1 MPIKLETN
9 TKIIGKNLY
18 IDNEKKNLRMD
29 IGGMD
34 KPQIIIREGQN
45 FTIVK
50 ETKNK
55 DDEKN
60 IGVIKTQKIDGL
72 EIDVRNNINE
82 FLKYKQLP
90 FTHEPS
96 TEASIPDS
104 SMSPVNLGIQII
116 RSKPTNPESVTLS
129 NLYNRKCNDTLV
141 KDLINVDNIFE
152 IYNNSMNVNF
162 SKDVNKIVNEDRI
175 DFIEFNKDDEY
186 DRQDEYDSRNKSIGN
201 DLLFP
206 CKKKLYDV
214 STEFF
219 TNQVFQ
225 NQETI
230 FTFQFFVNKFFN
242 DVITKYK
249 KDNSLNDTDIIF
261 LFKGGTTMMILFNT
275 YHKYFPDNDDNEY
288 KKFFKRSDSD
298 YQLYLNPNIKNAQ
311 LHRKNIIK
319 LLHITLYNI
328 RGILESCND
337 TFFDFNNN
345 EEKLKELITEYNK
358 EIIKNTTVDI
368 SGKIP
373 ECKEL
378 LDDIKVI
385 GVLFKDKLVFE
396 NDTIK
401 NDFFDKT
408 RKYTPLNV
416 DEIFNPNK
424 SKYFE
429 SKLNELQTEGGKRND
444 FYLSNNKLFFFN
456 NDYKYENKKKDIF
469 LSLNDDITKNKN
481 PIHKRL
487 FSLLRIKYNFVIFY
501 KRNNKYGTLNVP
513 AELIDLSI
521 SKLDDTD
528 MIHSYI
534 NIKQYIYK
542 YSFDKYLTLDY
553 FGYSIDGYICDFT
566 NALFNENNNPWND
579 PKYTK
584 KISRISYFMMLY
596 LLLSNKTV
604 DIKINILDDL
614 IVVFSI
620 AYDRMNLSNI
630 NTLINKIKEK
640 YDDDNTLIYFLNGLE
655 KIYQKN
661 ISYGQI
667 SDIPDVT
674 QYIIDNI
681 KLYEDFTQTMIKY
694 LNINKTIINKYK
706 KINTEQIVS
715 QLGGYYVK
723 YLKYKQKYIEL
734 KNKILS

>member
-1 MPIKLETN
+1 MPIKLETD

-72 EIDVRNNINE
+72 EIKIMNNINE

-90 FTHEPS
+90 FTREPS
-96 TEASIPDS
+96 T
-104 SMSPVNLGIQII
+104 
-116 RSKPTNPESVTLS
+116 ESVTLS
-129 NLYNRKCNDTLV
+129 NLYNRKCNDTSV
-141 KDLINVDNIFE
+141 KDLINVDNIFD
-152 IYNNSMNVNF
+152 IYSNSMNVNF
-162 SKDVNKIVNEDRI
+162 SKDENKIVNEDRS
-175 DFIEFNKDDEY
+175 DFIEFNRNDEY
-186 DRQDEYDSRNKSIGN
+186 DRQDEYDNHNKLTGN
-201 DLLFP
+201 NSDLLFP

-249 KDNSLNDTDIIF
+249 TDNSLNDTDIIF

-275 YHKYFPDNDDNEY
+275 YHKYFTDNDDNEY
-288 KKFFKRSDSD
+288 KNFFKRSDSD
-298 YQLYLNPNIKNAQ
+298 YQLYMNPNMKDAI

-319 LLHITLYNI
+319 LLYITLCNV
-328 RGILESCND
+328 RNILENCND

-345 EEKLKELITEYNK
+345 EDKLKELIEKYNE
-358 EIIKNTTVDI
+358 EIIKNTTAD
-368 SGKIP
+368 SNGKKP
-373 ECKEL
+373 ECNDL
-378 LDDIKVI
+378 LNNIKVV

-408 RKYTPLNV
+408 RKHTSLNV

-424 SKYFE
+424 SKYFD

-444 FYLSNNKLFFFN
+444 FYLASDKLFFFK
-456 NDYKYENKKKDIF
+456 NDYKYENKHKDIY
-469 LSLNDDITKNKN
+469 LSLNDDISKNKN

-501 KRNNKYGTLNVP
+501 KRNDKYGTLNVP

-528 MIHSYI
+528 MQHSYT

-584 KISRISYFMMLY
+584 KISRLSYFMMLY
-596 LLLSNKTV
+596 LLLSNKRV

-614 IVVFSI
+614 IRVFSI
-620 AYDRMNLSNI
+620 PYDRNNLLNI
-630 NTLINKIKEK
+630 NKSIDDMKKK
-640 YDDDNTLIYFLNGLE
+640 YNDDSTLIYFLDGL
-655 KIYQKN
+655 QKVYIKDN
-661 ISYGQI
+661 RSYGQI
-667 SDIPDVT
+667 KDIPDVT
-674 QYIIDNI
+674 QFIIDNI
-681 KLYEDFTQTMIKY
+681 KLYEEFSQTMIMY

-706 KINTEQIVS
+706 KINTEQNVS

>member
-1 MPIKLETN
+1 MPIKLETD
-9 TKIIGKNLY
+9 TKIIGKNIY

-29 IGGMD
+29 IGGMV

-50 ETKNK
+50 ETKNE

-60 IGVIKTQKIDGL
+60 IGVIKTKKIDGL
-72 EIDVRNNINE
+72 EIEIRNNINE
-82 FLKYKQLP
+82 FLKYKQLL
-90 FTHEPS
+90 FTREPITKS
-96 TEASIPDS
+96 ELIT
-104 SMSPVNLGIQII
+104 
-116 RSKPTNPESVTLS
+116 
-129 NLYNRKCNDTLV
+129 LYNRKCNDISV
-141 KDLINVDNIFE
+141 KDLIDVDNIFE

-162 SKDVNKIVNEDRI
+162 SKDENKIVNEDRI
-175 DFIEFNKDDEY
+175 DFIEFNKDNEY
-186 DRQDEYDSRNKSIGN
+186 DRQDEYDSQNKSIGN

-214 STEFF
+214 STDFF

-242 DVITKYK
+242 DVISRYK
-249 KDNSLNDTDIIF
+249 KDNNLNDTDIIF

-275 YHKYFPDNDDNEY
+275 YHKYFKDNDDDEY
-288 KKFFKRSDSD
+288 KSFFKRSDSD
-298 YQLYLNPNIKNAQ
+298 YQLYMNPNMKDAI

-319 LLHITLYNI
+319 LLHITLYTI
-328 RGILESCND
+328 RNILESCND

-345 EEKLKELITEYNK
+345 EDKLRELIQKYNE
-358 EIIKNTTVDI
+358 EIIKNTTTD
-368 SGKIP
+368 STGKKP
-373 ECKEL
+373 ECSDL
-378 LDDIKVI
+378 LNNIKVV
-385 GVLFKDKLVFE
+385 GVLFKNKLVFE
-396 NDTIK
+396 SDTIK

-408 RKYTPLNV
+408 RKHTSSNV

-429 SKLNELQTEGGKRND
+429 SKLIELQTEGGKRND
-444 FYLSNNKLFFFN
+444 FYLSNSKLFYFN
-456 NDYKYENKKKDIF
+456 NDYKYENKNRDIY

-481 PIHKRL
+481 PIYKRL

-528 MIHSYI
+528 MQHSYT

-553 FGYSIDGYICDFT
+553 FGYSIDGYICDFI
-566 NALFNENNNPWND
+566 NALFNEGNNPWND
-579 PKYTK
+579 SKYTK
-584 KISRISYFMMLY
+584 KIGRISYFMMLY
-596 LLLSNKTV
+596 LLLSDKTV
-604 DIKINILDDL
+604 DIKINILDNL
-614 IVVFSI
+614 IEIFSKS
-620 AYDRMNLSNI
+620 YNRTNLSNI
-630 NTLINKIKEK
+630 NKLIDDMKIIHNKDDTLV
-640 YDDDNTLIYFLNGLE
+640 YFLNGLQ
-655 KIYQKN
+655 KIYIKDN
-661 ISYGQI
+661 RSYGQI
-667 SDIPDVT
+667 KDIPDVT
-674 QYIIDNI
+674 QFIIDNI

-706 KINTEQIVS
+706 KINTEQNIS